1 MQTNDLKMNLKFF
14 IQKIKNDNAGFT
26 LVELIITVGMMSV
39 LSGQY
44 SQVFLIGL
52 GLKSKF
58 LHKRVKRIF
67 SSYQARC

>member
-1 MQTNDLKMNLKFF
+1 MQTNDLKMNLNFF

-39 LSGQY
+39 LSGAI

-52 GLKSKF
+52 GLKK
-58 LHKRVKRIF
+58 
-67 SSYQARC
+67 